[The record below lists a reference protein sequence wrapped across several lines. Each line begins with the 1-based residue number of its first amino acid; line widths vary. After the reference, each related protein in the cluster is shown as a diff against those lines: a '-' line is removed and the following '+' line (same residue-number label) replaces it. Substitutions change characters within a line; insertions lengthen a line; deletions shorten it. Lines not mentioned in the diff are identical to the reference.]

1 MSDFEGRVT
10 RGLTVGAEDAPSAD
24 GLAGR
29 ARARAGRRRRRAV
42 ATAAAAVVAAIVVP
56 LAVTATWDSG
66 SRGRGQDVSSDGV
79 GDPGPG
85 WHTVVVDDEAAGE
98 QEESVVIDLPDAW
111 TRLDTSACEF
121 ARPRFGPDGTD
132 PCDGDGSGAWVVG
145 SRTLDTYLAPGVHHA
160 SDYPVPID
168 AEWSGHVGVGD
179 RAVLATGSD
188 LTTVRRVLA
197 SARLGGDPAPDLSG
211 EWPVLRD
218 GGLEYAVPR
227 GRAVTVGYA
236 VVRGGPAQHYG
247 SKELAS
253 GLWRA
258 SKKYSPGSRLIVTA
272 PTQALAEVVA
282 YSATPYVE

>member
-42 ATAAAAVVAAIVVP
+42 ATAAAAVVVAIAVP
-56 LAVTATWDSG
+56 LAATATWDSG
-66 SRGRGQDVSSDGV
+66 SRGRGQDVSPAGV

-85 WHTVVVDDEAAGE
+85 WHTVVVSE
-98 QEESVVIDLPDAW
+98 QTESGQEQVVIDLPDAW

-145 SRTLDTYLAPGVHHA
+145 SRTLDTYLGPGVHHA
-160 SDYPVPID
+160 SDYPSPID
-168 AEWSGHVGVGD
+168 AEWSGHVGVGAS
-179 RAVLATGSD
+179 AVLATGSD

-197 SARLGGDPAPDLSG
+197 SVRLVGDPAPDLSG
-211 EWPVLRD
+211 EWQVRRD
-218 GGLEYAVPR
+218 GGLECALPP
-227 GRAVTVGYA
+227 GRTVTVGFA
-236 VVRGGPAQHYG
+236 ATRGGRPGSYG
-247 SKELAS
+247 SREVAP
-253 GLWRA
+253 GRWRA
-258 SKKYSPGSRLIVTA
+258 ATTYAGGIRVLVTA